1 VNDSTTACDPFGT
14 GETEDYRVFIN
25 TAPTGTA
32 ASKAA
37 RVNVYPNPAMN
48 QIFVQG
54 LRAGDALYLSDISGK
69 VIVVQQV
76 LADGLHTMHM
86 DGISSGLYFLT
97 VKNPADGDTQTLRLI
112 KQ

>member
-1 VNDSTTACDPFGT
+1 MHRLLMFHQVILLVPG
-14 GETEDYRVFIN
+14 
-25 TAPTGTA
+25 
-32 ASKAA
+32 
-37 RVNVYPNPAMN
+37 
-48 QIFVQG
+48 
-54 LRAGDALYLSDISGK
+54 RAGDALYLSDISGK

-86 DGISSGLYFLT
+86 DGISSGMYFLT